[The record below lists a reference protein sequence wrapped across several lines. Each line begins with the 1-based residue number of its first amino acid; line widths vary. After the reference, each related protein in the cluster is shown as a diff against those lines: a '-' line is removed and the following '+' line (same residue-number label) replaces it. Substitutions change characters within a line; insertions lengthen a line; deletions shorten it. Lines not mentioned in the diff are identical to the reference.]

1 MLTVQV
7 RLSAD
12 TVAQPVQLA
21 RSEPAGT
28 SATSVTVLAFGADP
42 TQTPVFAAQAMSGS
56 VPVDVI
62 VPCAAPDTADVFA
75 VSVYVAGW

>member
-1 MLTVQV
+1 VQV
-7 RLSAD
+7 RLSAE
-12 TVAQPVQLA
+12 TVVHPVQLA
-21 RSEPAGT
+21 SSEPAGT

-42 TQTPVFAAQAMSGS
+42 TQVPAFAAHAMSGS

-62 VPCAAPDTADVFA
+62 VPCAAPDNADVFA